1 MNLEAELTR
10 LRHEL
15 QGLDWQ
21 LSRNLTRGPF
31 AGLGP
36 SVTTAGS
43 YVRDA
48 WRENRSRVDRIREAL
63 EASGPLAQSR
73 VAQMFSTVD
82 LSAVWGILISLCKDI
97 ALYYGGSVLT
107 GAAIGGAIGAF
118 AGGVGAAPGAAIG
131 AGAGAKA
138 GLWVLALLGLKSLAG
153 DLIDKIPKMLRH
165 YEQGIETA
173 WGAGT
178 GAGTPRWHERGQC
191 VADDRSNGCF
201 FAASELA
208 QGHVILIAGLIMGL
222 TAYLTRG
229 RGERSA
235 LLKEVPESP
244 RLGPRVATWLEQNAE
259 KLAKPQGPR
268 SSYGPRT
275 GGPAV
280 TPSQLR
286 KEIEAQRKPRSAPPE
301 RKAQDHNA
309 GSKSGGPG
317 KWVRANEHMSS
328 RARRY
333 QEQITGKSGQ
343 AYEFNDVKFDG
354 YKDGRLI
361 EAKGPGYKNF
371 VDRSGNFY
379 DWFRGADA
387 LVSQA
392 TRQIASANGRPI
404 AWYVAEQ
411 KAATAIRSLLAE
423 NSISGI
429 TVRGVAPIP

>member
-1 MNLEAELTR
+1 
-10 LRHEL
+10 
-15 QGLDWQ
+15 
-21 LSRNLTRGPF
+21 
-31 AGLGP
+31 
-36 SVTTAGS
+36 
-43 YVRDA
+43 
-48 WRENRSRVDRIREAL
+48 
-63 EASGPLAQSR
+63 
-73 VAQMFSTVD
+73 MFSTVD
-82 LSAVWGILISLCKDI
+82 LSAVWDILISLCKDI

-153 DLIDKIPKMLRH
+153 DLLDKIPKMLRH

-222 TAYLTRG
+222 TAYLARG

-235 LLKEVPESP
+235 LLKEVAESP

-286 KEIEAQRKPRSAPPE
+286 KEIEAQRKHRSAPPE

-343 AYEFNDVKFDG
+343 AYE
-354 YKDGRLI
+354 
-361 EAKGPGYKNF
+361 
-371 VDRSGNFY
+371 
-379 DWFRGADA
+379 
-387 LVSQA
+387 
-392 TRQIASANGRPI
+392 
-404 AWYVAEQ
+404 
-411 KAATAIRSLLAE
+411 
-423 NSISGI
+423 
-429 TVRGVAPIP
+429 